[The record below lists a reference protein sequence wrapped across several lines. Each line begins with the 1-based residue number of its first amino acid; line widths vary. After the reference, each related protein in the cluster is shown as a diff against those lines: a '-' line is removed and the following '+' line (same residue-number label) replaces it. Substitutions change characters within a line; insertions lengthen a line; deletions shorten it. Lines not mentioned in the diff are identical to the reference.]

1 MASTEASSG
10 HAARLAG
17 DATGHVG
24 RSSTRPALSDR
35 LPRPW
40 LFPLLVYA
48 VTWAL
53 IVISWQVAN
62 VVYGVSEPWSFYFLF
77 KDAQHYLQIAQHG
90 YPAALHFPVKVKG
103 HGYPPF
109 ELVNLPT
116 AYHPLITYKPPLPA
130 KPYPYLPAFFP
141 GLPLL
146 VWALHWITGG
156 SYLIAGLVTAVLAGA
171 AAALSVWAVAVRVAG
186 HWVADR
192 AVVLFCLFPGA
203 MTFGMLYSEPLAV
216 ALAALTL
223 LAMIDRRWLLAGLLA
238 ALGTFERPTL
248 LVLTGVLAVGA
259 IMAVWQ
265 RREWR
270 SLVAA
275 PLSLVGLAAF
285 FVPLGSRYH
294 DWKFWFH
301 TEEHGW
307 QQHIDWGVHVFEL
320 LTWQLGKVNTQATFY
335 TVLLIAMLV
344 VSVAGIF
351 FMIRERLPWQLTLFT
366 VVTVVLC
373 IISAEQGTKPRF
385 VWSAFGLFIGLAA
398 APLPRWLFWPLVAVS
413 AGMLAFLIGWWPH
426 HYVGPAP

>member
-10 HAARLAG
+10 NAARLAS
-17 DATGHVG
+17 DATGHLG
-24 RSSTRPALSDR
+24 RPTPRPALSER

-62 VVYGVSEPWSFYFLF
+62 AIYRSDEPWTYYFLF
-77 KDAQHYLQIAQHG
+77 KDAAHYLQIAQHG
-90 YPAALHFPVKVKG
+90 YPRALHFPVKVKG

-109 ELVNLPT
+109 ELVNLPA

-130 KPYPYLPAFFP
+130 QPYPYLPAFFP

-146 VWALHWITGG
+146 VWALHWVTGG
-156 SYLIAGLVTAVLAGA
+156 SYLIAALVAAVLAGA
-171 AAALSVWAVAVRVAG
+171 AASLAVWAVAVRVAD

-216 ALAALTL
+216 AIAAATL
-223 LAMIDRRWLLAGLLA
+223 LAMLDRRWLLAGFLA

-259 IMAVWQ
+259 IVAVRQ

-270 SLVAA
+270 SLAAA
-275 PLSLVGLAAF
+275 PLSLVGVAAF
-285 FVPLGSRYH
+285 FIPLGSRYH

-307 QQHIDWGVHVFEL
+307 QQHVDWGVHVFEL

-335 TVLLIAMLV
+335 TILLIAMLV
-344 VSVAGIF
+344 VSVAGIV
-351 FMIRERLPWQLTLFT
+351 FMIRERLPWPLTLFT
-366 VVTVVLC
+366 VLTVLSC

-398 APLPRWLFWPLVAVS
+398 ARLPRWLFWPLVAVS

-426 HYVGPAP
+426 HYIGPAP